1 LWFLAKERTKS
12 GEYVLAVVQR
22 VAESRK
28 ARLSPRALSDRNY
41 EIRQR

>member
-1 LWFLAKERTKS
+1 MVSRERADEEWRIRV
-12 GEYVLAVVQR
+12 GGGAR